1 MKMNQNTDGFVNG
14 GTLVTMISSLA
25 GFITLERVY
34 MATAVVG
41 LLITVLGYL
50 DKHRAISQA
59 RKNDAERMKLDRE
72 LHQATIDSLKYRTNT
87 PSMDKYPEVSEG
99 IKNVLDAAKE

>member
-14 GTLVTMISSLA
+14 GTLLTMISSLA

-50 DKHRAISQA
+50 DKHRAISQS

>member
-14 GTLVTMISSLA
+14 GTLLTMISSLA

-41 LLITVLGYL
+41 LLITVLGYW

-59 RKNDAERMKLDRE
+59 RKNDDERMKLDRE
-72 LHQATIDSLKYRTNT
+72 LHQATIDSLKYRINT

>member
-1 MKMNQNTDGFVNG
+1 MKMNQHSDNFVNG
-14 GTLVTMISSLA
+14 GTLLTMLSSLA

-41 LLITVLGYL
+41 LLITILGYL
-50 DKHRAISQA
+50 DKHKAIKEA

-72 LHQATIDSLKYRTNT
+72 LHQATIDSLKYCKHTRFSSTHFLQGG
-87 PSMDKYPEVSEG
+87 DQSEE
-99 IKNVLDAAKE
+99 INC

>member
-1 MKMNQNTDGFVNG
+1 MKMNQHSDNFVNG
-14 GTLVTMISSLA
+14 GTLLTMLSSLA

-41 LLITVLGYL
+41 LLITILGYL
-50 DKHRAISQA
+50 DKHKAIKEA

-72 LHQATIDSLKYRTNT
+72 LHQATIDSLKYRSDT
-87 PSMDKYPEVSEG
+87 PAITKYPEVSEG
-99 IKNVLDAAKE
+99 IKGVLEAAKD

>member
-14 GTLVTMISSLA
+14 GTLLTMISSLV

-41 LLITVLGYL
+41 LLITILGYL
-50 DKHRAISQA
+50 DKHRAINQA

-72 LHQATIDSLKYRTNT
+72 LHQATIDSLKYRTDT
-87 PSMDKYPEVSEG
+87 PAMNKYPEVSEG
-99 IKNVLDAAKE
+99 IKNVMEAAKD

>member
-14 GTLVTMISSLA
+14 GTLLTMISSLA

-41 LLITVLGYL
+41 LIITVLGYL
-50 DKHRAISQA
+50 DKHRAIKEA
-59 RKNDAERMKLDRE
+59 RRHDDERMKLERE
-72 LHQATIDSLKYRTNT
+72 LHQATIDSLKYRTDT
-87 PSMDKYPEVSEG
+87 PAMSKYPEVTEG
-99 IKNVLDAAKE
+99 IKNVLDTAKE